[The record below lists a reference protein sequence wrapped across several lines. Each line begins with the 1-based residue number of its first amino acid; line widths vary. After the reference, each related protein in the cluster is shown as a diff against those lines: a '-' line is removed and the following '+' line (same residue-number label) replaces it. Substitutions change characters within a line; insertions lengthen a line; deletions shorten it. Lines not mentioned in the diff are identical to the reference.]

1 MVLRGTWT
9 RPDAECTAPAPR
21 RPEGFLIHSSS
32 DSCCECWGCVRA
44 CPARAIRIVAGHAEV
59 IEERCV
65 KCGQCIAE
73 CGRNGNTV
81 RDDTPRVR
89 ELLASGRPVVAV
101 LASEFV
107 AAMHPLSP
115 PEVERSM
122 ESIGFFAVESTL
134 LGEELVATEYER
146 SYARPCA
153 SLTLRSTCPVAV
165 DWVRMYYPQLVP
177 ALTPIVPPYVAQARL
192 VKAVYPANTA
202 VVYVSPC
209 YARKDEA
216 YDPQF
221 EGAIDA
227 AIDFTELE
235 RLLAERKPKPP
246 YATRCA
252 GSRKPQP
259 LKELSLTDGFPRSTL
274 EGKDKTDV
282 EIVAVRGLRN
292 LDALLRA
299 VIRGEAAP
307 TVIDMLNCEGCIDG
321 PAVRPG
327 LSVFAKRNI
336 EAAERESVPRASVS
350 SRELLPFLP
359 KIGLVRSFESRPV
372 LAIRP
377 GDAEIDRVLAH
388 GEFASRDEVLDCGA
402 CGYDTCVEHAIAI
415 IEVNSTWD
423 MCFPLQRRRM
433 ERANARLEESATVD
447 ALTGLGNRRVF
458 DDRLA
463 EEAARTRRYAKP
475 VSLLMIDV
483 DGFKRINDTY
493 GHPVGDDV
501 LCALGQVIRD
511 HVRETDSAT
520 RYGGDEFAIILP
532 ETDKTRAYA
541 VAEKLRAAIGE
552 RAFGAPVT
560 GQEGFVVSVSIG
572 VATASGQDVDVVAL
586 LEAADRALYQAKQA
600 GRDQVR
606 LSAG

>member
-1 MVLRGTWT
+1 MVLRGTWSRVDAEST
-9 RPDAECTAPAPR
+9 SPAACRPD
-21 RPEGFLIHSSS
+21 GFLIQNSS
-32 DSCCECWGCVRA
+32 DSCRECWGCVRA
-44 CPARAIRIVAGHAEV
+44 CPARAIRIVAGHSE
-59 IEERCV
+59 IIQERCV
-65 KCGQCIAE
+65 KCGQCVAE
-73 CGRNGNTV
+73 CGRSGNTV
-81 RDDTPRVR
+81 RDDTPSVR
-89 ELLASGRPVVAV
+89 ELLESARPVVAV

-107 AAMHPLSP
+107 AAMHPMSP
-115 PEVERSM
+115 PEVERAL
-122 ESIGFFAVESTL
+122 ESVGFFAVESTL
-134 LGEELVATEYER
+134 LGEEIVAAEYER

-165 DWVRMYYPQLVP
+165 DWVRLYYPQLVS

-192 VKAVYPANTA
+192 VKAVYPADTA

-216 YDPQF
+216 YHPQF
-221 EGAIDA
+221 GGAIDA

-274 EGKDKTDV
+274 VGKDKTDV
-282 EIVAVRGLRN
+282 EIVTVRGLRS

-307 TVIDMLNCEGCIDG
+307 AVIDMLNCEGCIDG

-336 EAAERESVPRASVS
+336 SAAERERGPRASVS
-350 SRELLPFLP
+350 TRELLPFLP
-359 KIGLVRSFESRPV
+359 AVELVRSFEPQPV
-372 LAIRP
+372 LTVRP
-377 GDAEIDRVLAH
+377 DDEQIDRALAE
-388 GEFASRDEVLDCGA
+388 GEFESREAVLDCGA

-415 IEVNSTWD
+415 IEGNSSWE

-433 ERANARLEESATVD
+433 ERANERLAESATID
-447 ALTGLGNRRVF
+447 PLTGLGNRRVF
-458 DDRLA
+458 DERLA
-463 EEAARTRRYAKP
+463 EEIARTRRYGKP
-475 VSLLMIDV
+475 ISLLMIDV
-483 DGFKRINDTY
+483 DGFKRINDTH

-501 LCALGQVIRD
+501 LCSIGTIMRGL
-511 HVRETDSAT
+511 VRETDCAT
-520 RYGGDEFAIILP
+520 RYGGDEFALVLP

-541 VAEKLRAAIGE
+541 VAEKLRTAISSE
-552 RAFGAPVT
+552 SFELAPAE
-560 GQEGFVVSVSIG
+560 EGFGVTVSVG
-572 VATASGQDVDVVAL
+572 VSTAAGPGVDAVAL